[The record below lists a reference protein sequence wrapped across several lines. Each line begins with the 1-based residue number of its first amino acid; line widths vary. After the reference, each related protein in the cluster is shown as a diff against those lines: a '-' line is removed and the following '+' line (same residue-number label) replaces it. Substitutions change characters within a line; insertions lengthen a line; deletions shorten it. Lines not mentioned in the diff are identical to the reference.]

1 MQCKSC
7 GSERLRPSRP
17 HSWVEEKLRVVTGS
31 RYYRC
36 SKCGRRSRYPRTG
49 REGARR
55 RRELRFWVVA
65 MLVGAGFLAVLR
77 LVG

>member
-17 HSWVEEKLRVVTGS
+17 HSWVEEMLRVVTGT

-36 SKCGRRSRYPRTG
+36 SKCGHRARYPRTG
-49 REGARR
+49 REGVRR
-55 RRELRFWVVA
+55 RRAMRFWVAAV
-65 MLVGAGFLAVLR
+65 LLGAGFLAVLR